1 ERSLPTPNPQ
11 PLTPNKEARM
21 VRIVVA
27 DPDAKERN
35 RLRQHL
41 SDGHQEVVGLARDGQ
56 EAVQLTLQMKP
67 DLVLLASRLPV
78 LDGYQAAEMI
88 SLASPSTVMAMM
100 SETES
105 VNDLRRALRAGVR
118 EYLPRPAPPELL
130 VAKIESM
137 LSIERLR

>member
-1 ERSLPTPNPQ
+1 QEVP
-11 PLTPNKEARM
+11 M

-41 SDGHQEVVGLARDGQ
+41 VDGQHQEVVGLARDGQ

-67 DLVLLASRLPV
+67 DLVLLASRMPV

-88 SLASPSTVMAMM
+88 SLASPGTVMAMM
-100 SETES
+100 SETE
-105 VNDLRRALRAGVR
+105 NAAELRRALRSGAR
-118 EYLPRPAPPELL
+118 DFLPRPAPPEIL
-130 VAKIESM
+130 APRTESM
-137 LSIERLR
+137 LAIEQLRRTPEYLNPTDPL